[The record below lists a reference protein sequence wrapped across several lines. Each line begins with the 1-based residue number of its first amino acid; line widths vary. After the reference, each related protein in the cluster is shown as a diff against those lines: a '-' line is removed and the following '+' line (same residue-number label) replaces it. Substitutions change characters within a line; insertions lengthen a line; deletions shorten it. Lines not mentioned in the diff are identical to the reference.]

1 MSQILKSGWE
11 LKDEADDLL
20 KIVCPEQ
27 KAQVVIDLLTNIE
40 QTTSKHDTFEPY
52 NYALQTT
59 GLAW

>member
-1 MSQILKSGWE
+1 M
-11 LKDEADDLL
+11 KDEADDLL
-20 KIVCPEQ
+20 KIVCPDQ

-59 GLAW
+59 GLA